1 MGRVLSLRL
10 GPHHYYR
17 KETYTVTVTVS
28 VTRAISAESVQEL
41 EDLIFNGETE
51 IEDDLRNADYQIDV
65 ISVEDE

>member
-1 MGRVLSLRL
+1 M
-10 GPHHYYR
+10 
-17 KETYTVTVTVS
+17 KTYTVTVTVS

-51 IEDDLRNADYQIDV
+51 IDDDLRNADYQIDV